1 MLFSRFRA
9 RPSSERRARRVGLGA
24 VAVACVA
31 LLSMSPAPARA
42 AVRSAAT
49 GASPLGDN
57 ALAADWVLGDYGD
70 QPGQRLAL
78 VVRAQVAGRPCQL
91 QIDTGLDEAVRW
103 HGETSGRHRMVPIE
117 VEFAGQTVNAPA
129 SPDVA
134 RQLANCPAGVT
145 VGALGNAFFESG
157 SLALDLKSARVRF
170 TPGATLATRLDAQP
184 LFYARAAGPGG
195 HPLVEVRKDGA
206 LRGYALLD
214 TGSPALGFEPLA
226 RDQWD
231 AVTGGLPLKA
241 SPEVHAFAVQS
252 GGRTHACLAPAAA
265 SAASFQAGTW
275 ALAALPV
282 SWCPTLAPA
291 LPLRLEGVL
300 GLRGFADSIVTIDY
314 VSGRWLVEKAD
325 KAEKAR

>member
-1 MLFSRFRA
+1 MLFSRSRV
-9 RPSSERRARRVGLGA
+9 PSSPPRRARRIA
-24 VAVACVA
+24 AAAA
-31 LLSMSPAPARA
+31 LAGVLATTPAPGAA
-42 AVRSAAT
+42 AVRSSAT
-49 GASPLGDN
+49 GASAPADN
-57 ALAADWVLGDYGD
+57 SLPADWVLGDYGD
-70 QPGQRLAL
+70 QPGQRIAL
-78 VVRAQVAGRPCQL
+78 VVHALVAGRPCQL

-103 HGETSGRHRMVPIE
+103 RGETGGRRRMVPLE
-117 VEFAGQTVNAPA
+117 VEFAGQTVTAPA

-195 HPLVEVRKDGA
+195 HPLVEVRKDGT

-214 TGSPALGFEPLA
+214 TGSAALGFEPLA
-226 RDQWD
+226 REQWD
-231 AVTGGLPLKA
+231 AVTGGLPLKP
-241 SPEVHAFAVQS
+241 SPEVRAVAVQS

-265 SAASFQAGTW
+265 TAASFQAGTW

-282 SWCPTLAPA
+282 AWCPTLAPA

-300 GLRGFADSIVTIDY
+300 GLRGFADSVVTLDY